1 MEPEL
6 HTIYPVSSRL
16 LPPDCPDCPAAA
28 LPELLRER
36 PELLARAPFLAD
48 LATIE
53 RAVHRLTHLPI
64 ETPASVTEL
73 TVRPGVELFEVD
85 WTALPELLAYC
96 NVRPRVDWTALPELL
111 AHRGV
116 RPRQHRSLIL
126 IVPPIDQQ
134 PVRVLSPTD
143 HQLLALKI
151 AVEHLDHRAVAY
163 QGRVSVQLI
172 DRLVADAVRHGLLL
186 APASSITR
194 PPSFHAE
201 SLRFPNRLRAEVFTL
216 QWHLTQACDLHCRHC
231 YDRSSRKAVT
241 DEQGARVL
249 DQFSSFCRDH
259 HVDGQVSFSGGN
271 PLLHPHFFEF
281 YAEAAEHGLMTAI
294 LGNPSDRKALLSLK
308 QIQVPEFY
316 QVSLEGLRE
325 HNDYIRGSGHF
336 DRTFAFLELARE
348 LKIYTMVML
357 TLTRDNLDQVLPLAE
372 QLRDRVDLFTFNRLA
387 MMGEGAALAA
397 PPVNRYESFLES
409 YLEAAATNPIMST
422 KDSLFNIILERQ
434 GRPVRGGCAG
444 FGCGAAFN
452 FVALLPD
459 GEVHACR
466 KLPSLLG
473 NLYQHSLTEIFHSQ
487 LSERYREGS
496 SSCRSCRLRPVCRG
510 CPAVVSGLGQDIFSE
525 RDPYCFLT

>member
-16 LPPDCPDCPAAA
+16 IPPDCADCPATA

-36 PELLARAPFLAD
+36 SELLDHAPFLAD

-53 RAVHRLTHLPI
+53 RAAHRLTHTPI
-64 ETPASVTEL
+64 EPPAPVAEL
-73 TVRPGVELFEVD
+73 TVRPGVELFEVN
-85 WTALPELLAYC
+85 WTALPELLDHAD
-96 NVRPRVDWTALPELL
+96 VRPK
-111 AHRGV
+111 
-116 RPRQHRSLIL
+116 QHRSLVL
-126 IVPPIDQQ
+126 IVPPVDDR
-134 PVRVLSPTD
+134 PVRILTPTD
-143 HQLLALKI
+143 RQLLALKI
-151 AVEHLDHRAVAY
+151 AVEHLDHRAVAR
-163 QGRVSVQLI
+163 QGGVSVQLI
-172 DRLVADAVRHGLLL
+172 DRLVADAVRYGLLL
-186 APASSITR
+186 APTSNITR
-194 PPSFHAE
+194 PPSFNTE
-201 SLRFPNRLRAEVFTL
+201 PLRFPNRLRAEVFTL

-241 DEQGARVL
+241 DEQGTRVL

-271 PLLHPHFFEF
+271 PLLHPRFFTF
-281 YAEAAEHGLMTAI
+281 YAGAAERGLMTAI
-294 LGNPSDRKALLSLK
+294 LGNPADRSTLLSLNE
-308 QIQVPEFY
+308 IQVPEFY

-336 DRTFAFLELARE
+336 DQTLAFLELARE

-372 QLRDRVDLFTFNRLA
+372 LLRDRVDLFTFNRLA
-387 MMGEGAALAA
+387 KMGEGAALAA
-397 PPVNRYESFLES
+397 PPVDRYETFLEN
-409 YLEAAATNPIMST
+409 YLEAAAANPIMST

-473 NLYQHSLTEIFHSQ
+473 NLYQQSLSEIFHSQ
-487 LSERYREGS
+487 LAERYREGS

-510 CPAVVSGLGQDIFSE
+510 CPAVVSALQQDIFSE
-525 RDPYCFLT
+525 RDPYCFIS